1 MKEYKLEAA
10 EAILKNLCVKLINK
24 KFEALWLEKF
34 IENFNLKK
42 KPVNNA
48 HQPNSATVYTTDER
62 GQKVPKQATAHL
74 NDIKK
79 DIEDVE
85 LQEASIISL
94 ISELKREKNI

>member
-42 KPVNNA
+42 KPINTA
-48 HQPNSATVYTTDER
+48 HHPNSATVYTTNER

-74 NDIKK
+74 NDIKN
-79 DIEDVE
+79 DIEDIE
-85 LQEASIISL
+85 LQEASIVSL
-94 ISELKREKNI
+94 ISELKRE